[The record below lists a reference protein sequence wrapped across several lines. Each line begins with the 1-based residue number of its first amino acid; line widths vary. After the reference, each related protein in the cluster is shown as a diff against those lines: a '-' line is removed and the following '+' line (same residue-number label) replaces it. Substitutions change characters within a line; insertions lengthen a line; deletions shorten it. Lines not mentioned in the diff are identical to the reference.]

1 MNLKYALYK
10 QVDPYLKLGEE
21 IKVQASF
28 TGPGGEVEG
37 YGTQEDEVAALRS
50 LSAIKSEDRQ
60 LKEIVISNLTT
71 TYEKLSEVIK
81 IVLLYLLSFLHKVW
95 NCRGE
100 EKRYLSDIKACLEFI
115 YNWALNMVVF
125 SFKT

>member
-1 MNLKYALYK
+1 M
-10 QVDPYLKLGEE
+10 DPYLKLGEE

-37 YGTQEDEVAALRS
+37 YGTPEYEVAALRS
-50 LSAIKSEDRQ
+50 LCAIKSEDRQ
-60 LKEIVISNLTT
+60 LKEIVISNLPT

-81 IVLLYLLSFLHKVW
+81 IVLLYLFSFLLHKVW

-100 EKRYLSDIKACLEFI
+100 EERRYLYGIKAYLEFI
-115 YNWALNMVVF
+115 HNWALNMVLF